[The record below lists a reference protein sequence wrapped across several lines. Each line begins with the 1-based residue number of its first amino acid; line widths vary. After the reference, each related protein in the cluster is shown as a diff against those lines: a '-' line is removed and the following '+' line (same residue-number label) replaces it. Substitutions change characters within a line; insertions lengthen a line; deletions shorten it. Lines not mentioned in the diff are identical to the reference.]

1 MIDFCDAVLANVI
14 GVAAIDE
21 ARVQLGQHEGQAA
34 RQHRVGNADTRGIL
48 RRAGDPAAAHAGGD
62 GFRQAADH
70 EGDIGRKFGDQ
81 RDRLAGHRAVEIVL
95 DDPHAVTAG
104 DIGNRAAALFRQGGA
119 GRVLAGRHQ
128 EDHLRM
134 LLGADALEIIRDNA
148 VLIRFHQRHPPTG
161 KGGAAADVG
170 IGDGFEDDTVA
181 RRGHR
186 RHYTH
191 HRRMGA
197 KRRDDVFRFRRPA
210 VLGKPASARHAPAVG
225 EGAGVIGDVV
235 GMLTGD
241 GLDVPGDQP
250 ALADIRCSRRVQPQ
264 FGAAVDGVACAA
276 EGRRCRF
283 QGQ

>member
-1 MIDFCDAVLANVI
+1 M
-14 GVAAIDE
+14 
-21 ARVQLGQHEGQAA
+21 
-34 RQHRVGNADTRGIL
+34 GNADTRGIL

-161 KGGAAADVG
+161 K
-170 IGDGFEDDTVA
+170 
-181 RRGHR
+181 
-186 RHYTH
+186 
-191 HRRMGA
+191 
-197 KRRDDVFRFRRPA
+197 RRDDVFRFRRPA
-210 VLGKPASARHAPAVG
+210 VLGKPANARHAPAVG

-250 ALADIRCSRRVQPQ
+250 ALADIRCRRRVQPE